1 MKDKTRLAF
10 NAFVDAMKEETD
22 EIGTKFSLFVDGTLV
37 DLGGNIKLVSMDKN
51 LGSNHKSGKQHDIL
65 NAGGLYL

>member
-22 EIGTKFSLFVDGTLV
+22 EIGTKFSLFVNGTLI
-37 DLGGNIKLVSMDKN
+37 DLGGNIKLVSMGQN
-51 LGSNHKSGKQHDIL
+51 LGSNHKPGKQHDIS
-65 NAGGLYL
+65 NIGGLYL